1 MEAAKSLDQ
10 VLTDTPAMRA
20 RYPEVF
26 RTGGTRYITAAI
38 VVFLVALLIF
48 GLWRLGFSASRFIAG
63 IGQLGHFI
71 VLMIPP
77 DPGGWSGFMNLLRS
91 LGETLAIAFGGTL
104 LAACLAVPF
113 GILAAKNVVP
123 TWIFHF
129 SLRRGLDIFRGVD
142 VLIWALIWVNVVGLG
157 PFTGLLAIATS
168 DFGTFGKLFSEAI
181 EGANKG
187 PGEGVVSTGGSKV
200 HVVRFAIL
208 PQVFPVIAS
217 QILYYIESNTRS
229 ATIIGIVGAGGI
241 GLYLAEA
248 IRTLEWQ
255 LVSFIVIMILIT
267 VGIIDTISNR
277 IRFAIIGRREGAV

>member
-1 MEAAKSLDQ
+1 MMAGALDHVLADRAAL
-10 VLTDTPAMRA
+10 RA
-20 RYPEVF
+20 RHADVF
-26 RTGGTRYITAAI
+26 RTGRSRLIAA
-38 VVFLVALLIF
+38 LVAAALAGLLVF

-63 IGQLGHFI
+63 IGQLGSFV

-77 DPGGWSGFMNLLRS
+77 DPGSWASFLNLLRS
-91 LGETLAIAFGGTL
+91 LGETLAIAFGGTMLAAL
-104 LAACLAVPF
+104 LALPF

-123 TWIFHF
+123 AWIFHF
-129 SLRRGLDIFRGVD
+129 SIRRGLDAFRGVD

-157 PFTGLLAIATS
+157 PFTGLLAIASS

-181 EGANKG
+181 EGTDRG
-187 PGEGVVSTGGSKV
+187 PAEGVVSTGGSKL

-208 PQVFPVIAS
+208 PQIFPVIAS
-217 QILYYIESNTRS
+217 QVLYYIESNTRS

-255 LVSFIVIMILIT
+255 LVSFIIVMILIT
-267 VGIIDTISNR
+267 VGIIDVISNR
-277 IRFAIIGRREGAV
+277 IRFAIIGRQERLG